1 MPTSLDP
8 QQVTIVALLFAIGAA
23 GLKKLWVFG
32 WTYAEKDQDL
42 QEMTTD
48 RDFWRDTALA
58 SLTHVDKLVEGD
70 VQKAKE

>member
-1 MPTSLDP
+1 MNLTPEQIS
-8 QQVTIVALLFAIGAA
+8 IIGLLFAIGAA

-32 WTYAEKDQDL
+32 WTYSEKDEDL
-42 QEMTTD
+42 TDMTKD

-70 VQKAKE
+70 AQKAKE